1 MSEWNPFTGIFPLP
15 LPKPA
20 VRRAETTERYRYV
33 RRDHSQCAARVAD
46 LRTTLGDGHL
56 EPLDIVAAYYIA
68 DHTCDSYVFSIQEL
82 ESVRLAMLLGRP
94 KPDFRQSLVRR
105 IDTILQE
112 LISSAFEP
120 CGECRKPSDGTISPT
135 SPQMIDDCAGRQC

>member
-33 RRDHSQCAARVAD
+33 RREHAQCAERVAD
-46 LRTTLGDGHL
+46 LRATLGDGHL

-68 DHTCDSYVFSIQEL
+68 DNTCASYVFSIQEL
-82 ESVRLAMLLGRP
+82 ESVRLALLLGQP
-94 KPDFRQSLVRR
+94 IPDFRPAIMRR
-105 IDTILQE
+105 IDTILWE
-112 LISSAFEP
+112 LIA
-120 CGECRKPSDGTISPT
+120 GALAPST
-135 SPQMIDDCAGRQC
+135 A

>member
-1 MSEWNPFTGIFPLP
+1 MSEWNPFAGIFPLP

-20 VRRAETTERYRYV
+20 VRRAEMTERYRYV
-33 RRDHSQCAARVAD
+33 RRDRSQCAARVAD
-46 LRTTLGDGHL
+46 LRATRGDGHL

-68 DHTCDSYVFSIQEL
+68 DNTCALYVFSIQEL

-94 KPDFRQSLVRR
+94 TPDFRQSIVRR

-112 LISSAFEP
+112 LISSALGP
-120 CGECRKPSDGTISPT
+120 SGACSQASDGTISPT
-135 SPQMIDDCAGRQC
+135 SPQMIDDCAERRC